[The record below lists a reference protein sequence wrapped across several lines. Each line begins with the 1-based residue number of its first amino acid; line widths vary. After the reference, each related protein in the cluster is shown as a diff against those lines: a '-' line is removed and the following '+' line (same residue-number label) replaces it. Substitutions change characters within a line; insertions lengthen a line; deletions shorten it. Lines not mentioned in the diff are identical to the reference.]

1 MTKSKGSY
9 TCFLEFGTD
18 GFDKA
23 DRLIGPSQRYVGPP
37 LQQRIGTAQEPRGR
51 LRKHSSSHFEWAAV
65 SARVARVSPFEP
77 SQGGR
82 PVHPQART
90 PALRQTRIAD
100 ETTESLR
107 SEVES
112 PNFRQLW
119 AIQQAGTSGPSS
131 TVERKIAR
139 QIGAIA
145 SLSVV
150 LGLMFNASNPVRNSM
165 VQNAE
170 AKNSAPEST
179 TAGSSTSASPVTSPA
194 HANRSV
200 PVAATPSHRSQS
212 PRQAWQGWL
221 AKRHPHFHDSATT
234 ALATP
239 PPATPRPGL

>member
-1 MTKSKGSY
+1 MAGYGS
-9 TCFLEFGTD
+9 TAVLILNGQPS
-18 GFDKA
+18 
-23 DRLIGPSQRYVGPP
+23 RL
-37 LQQRIGTAQEPRGR
+37 
-51 LRKHSSSHFEWAAV
+51 
-65 SARVARVSPFEP
+65 RVARVSPFEP

-82 PVHPQART
+82 PVNPQART

-165 VQNAE
+165 VQNRGGE
-170 AKNSAPEST
+170 KFSALRAPPP
-179 TAGSSTSASPVTSPA
+179 GPQPPQ
-194 HANRSV
+194 V
-200 PVAATPSHRSQS
+200 PSRARPTPTVRFQS
-212 PRQAWQGWL
+212 PQLRPTGPSPRGKLAGWL

-239 PPATPRPGL
+239 PPATPTRPC